1 MKSLKKSFLF
11 FLFISF
17 LLVFK
22 SGFGQQ
28 EVDSVL
34 YYSKSIDVRQS
45 DQSLPKAYEF
55 FTTHFATAEAKG
67 DTDAMV
73 YALCFLAELD
83 FIIGFYDASETTCV
97 KALALLDTQQ
107 TNLRNNWFRKFFYN
121 QLGQIY
127 KEKQL
132 YNEAFKKYNRTLG
145 LANSTADSLVVYN
158 NVAIVLKHQKKYSE
172 AENTLDQAVGLF
184 EKIEG
189 ETLEKARVLD
199 NLGGVKHQLNKAE
212 SITYLNKALA
222 LRQQSENTFSLY
234 PSYKSLTNYYLR
246 ENDLVQA
253 TEFAL
258 KAYNIAVLTNSLTYQ
273 LDAAKLRM
281 SVGDYT
287 VSNRYVHL
295 NDSLDGVKRAS
306 QNKFAL
312 LKYNVGKSE
321 LQSEKDKNEKQVFQF
336 ITVLIFV
343 IGLSLFFIMKTKST
357 KEKLQQV
364 YLTET
369 RISKKVHDEVANDV
383 YQIMTKL
390 QGDALINGNVLDDL
404 EHIYNKTRD
413 ISKENSAIDL
423 GADFEELL
431 SDLLLTYKSASV
443 NVITRG
449 LASVQ
454 WHYVSNEKKT
464 AIFRVLQECMTN
476 MKKHSDATLVLL
488 KFQQIGKKIEINYS
502 DNGVGCDVKKNNG
515 LQNAENRIHSIQGTI
530 TFESEKNNGFKAKI
544 II

>member
-1 MKSLKKSFLF
+1 
-11 FLFISF
+11 
-17 LLVFK
+17 LV
-22 SGFGQQ
+22 
-28 EVDSVL
+28 
-34 YYSKSIDVRQS
+34 
-45 DQSLPKAYEF
+45 
-55 FTTHFATAEAKG
+55 
-67 DTDAMV
+67 
-73 YALCFLAELD
+73 
-83 FIIGFYDASETTCV
+83 FYDASEATCV
-97 KALALLDTQQ
+97 KTLALLDTQQ
-107 TNLRNNWFRKFFYN
+107 ANERNNWFRKFIYN
-121 QLGQIY
+121 KLGQIY

-132 YNEAFKKYNRTLG
+132 YDQAFNKYNKTLD
-145 LANSTADSLVVYN
+145 LANSSVDSLTVYN
-158 NVAIVLKHQKKYSE
+158 NMAIVLKHQKQFKE
-172 AENTLDQAVGLF
+172 AEKTLEKAVNLF
-184 EKIEG
+184 EHIEG
-189 ETLEKARVLD
+189 ETLKKARILD
-199 NLGGVKHQLNKAE
+199 NLGGVKQELNKTE

-234 PSYKSLTNYYLR
+234 PSYKNLAHYYLSK
-246 ENDLVQA
+246 NDSVQA

-258 KAYNIAVLTNSLTYQ
+258 KAYNVATITNSLTYQ

-281 SVGDYT
+281 RVGDYT
-287 VSNRYVHL
+287 VSNTYVHL
-295 NDSLDGVKRAS
+295 NDSLEAVKRNS

-343 IGLSLFFIMKTKST
+343 IGLSLFFIMKTKGT

-390 QGDALINGNVLDDL
+390 QGDALINGAVLDDL

-423 GADFEELL
+423 GTDFEELL
-431 SDLLLTYKSASV
+431 SDLLLTYKSTSV

-449 LASVQ
+449 LASIQ
-454 WHYVSNEKKT
+454 WKYVSNEKKT
-464 AIFRVLQECMTN
+464 AMFRVLQECMTN

-488 KFQQIGKKIEINYS
+488 KFQQIDKKIEINYS

-515 LQNAENRIHSIQGTI
+515 LQNAENRIHSVQGTI